1 MKKTAL
7 ITGGSRG
14 IGAATVEKFAKNG
27 YTVIVNYNKSQ
38 QAAKQLADSLNA
50 QGCDVH
56 IFRADMSEP
65 RQIDEI
71 FAYVSTFFKHLDV
84 LVNNAGVSVTGLMQ
98 DISTEQ
104 LDKLW
109 AVNARAPYLCCKAAL
124 PLLVRSNSPAV
135 VNVSSLWG
143 LHGASCEVAY
153 AMTKHAVVGLT
164 KSLSKEW
171 SDSEIAVNCVC
182 PPIVLTD
189 MCANLSQADIDEFC
203 LQNQCKAYSAK
214 QIAEDIFLLA
224 TSGKTRTIR
233 EEK

>member
-1 MKKTAL
+1 MKLTAL

-27 YTVIVNYNKSQ
+27 YTVIVNYNKSRQ
-38 QAAKQLADSLNA
+38 EAQQLADRLNA

-56 IFRADMSEP
+56 IYKADMSVP
-65 RQIDEI
+65 DQIDEI

-84 LVNNAGVSVTGLMQ
+84 LVNNAGISVTGLMQ
-98 DISTEQ
+98 DITIEQ

-124 PLLVRSNSPAV
+124 PLLAKSTSPSV
-135 VNVSSLWG
+135 VNVSSVWG
-143 LHGASCEVAY
+143 LHGASCEAAY
-153 AMTKHAVVGLT
+153 AMTKHAVVGLSQ
-164 KSLSKEW
+164 SLAEEW
-171 SDSEIAVNCVC
+171 SDSGIAVNCVC

-189 MCANLSQADIDEFC
+189 MCANLSQSDIDEFC
-203 LQNQCKAYSAK
+203 SLNNCKAYTAE
-214 QIAEDIFLLA
+214 QIAEDIFALV
-224 TSGKTRTIR
+224 TNCSSGQIT